1 MPKKVAE
8 KKTLVEK
15 YRTHDKDT
23 GSIDVQIAL
32 LTQRIE
38 ELVTHLETHKKDLD
52 SKRGLLIMVGKRRRL
67 LNYLKKSNL
76 KDYDKLIKDLGLRK

>member
-1 MPKKVAE
+1 MVKKSPE

-15 YRTHDKDT
+15 YQAHAKDT
-23 GSIDVQIAL
+23 GSIDVQVAL
-32 LTQRIE
+32 LTQRIG
-38 ELVTHLETHKKDLD
+38 ELVLHLETHKKDLD

-67 LNYLKKSNL
+67 LNYLKKSNV